1 MILTPSQLMVL
12 IFPDV
17 CKTILKKLVS
27 KSKLL
32 FKVYTCVCIYILS
45 IFYVC
50 QLSVIVRY

>member
-17 CKTILKKLVS
+17 CRNTLKKLVS

-32 FKVYTCVCIYILS
+32 FKVYTRVCVYIYYLFVMFVS
-45 IFYVC
+45 
-50 QLSVIVRY
+50 

>member
-1 MILTPSQLMVL
+1 MILTPSQLIVL

-17 CKTILKKLVS
+17 CRNTLKKLVS

-32 FKVYTCVCIYILS
+32 FKVYTRVCIYILS
-45 IFYVC
+45 ICYVC